1 MVFKPRLLYGIGQ
14 KDVES
19 QAAGFTG
26 GVPSGTGSYFLRD
39 ENGNVTQQTKWYQVG
54 SLSETPIS
62 TDGKAFDLHFN
73 NNNQG
78 AGAYLLTGVTGAGFP
93 RP

>member
-26 GVPSGTGSYFLRD
+26 GAPSGTGSYFLRD

-62 TDGKAFDLHFN
+62 TDGRAFDL
-73 NNNQG
+73 G
-78 AGAYLLTGVTGAGFP
+78 AGNPAPKGHAAPVTL
-93 RP
+93 